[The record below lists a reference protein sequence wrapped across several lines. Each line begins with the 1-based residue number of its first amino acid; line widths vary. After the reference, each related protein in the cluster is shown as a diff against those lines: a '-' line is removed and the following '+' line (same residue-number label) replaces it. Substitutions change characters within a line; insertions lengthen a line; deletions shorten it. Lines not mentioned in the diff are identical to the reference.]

1 MPITFS
7 LRLVSSLLG
16 LCHILFY
23 GDFYQLSFI
32 LDMALFC
39 IDGIILFGKEVATN
53 IDILMTHLTNMLNN
67 SHTKSGAFQ
76 ISEIF
81 SDLVAGKCQDSAHK

>member
-1 MPITFS
+1 
-7 LRLVSSLLG
+7 
-16 LCHILFY
+16 
-23 GDFYQLSFI
+23 
-32 LDMALFC
+32 MALFC

-81 SDLVAGKCQDSAHK
+81 SDPVAGKCQDSAHKWTASSNIFFFLKKSHNDELAS